1 MVTTDVRAEQQ
12 FGKCSEEDKRRLQY
26 YSDGIVEAITRLGLS
41 VSLEHDM
48 AGLMDFLRS
57 SGAFPY
63 PAFDPEQS
71 DLDDRAFWLKVTDKT
86 GRVVASRGQKVVEA
100 DDFMDLLHTGKLW
113 FRNGTFVDPEK
124 TQYIAPQARLSGRI
138 SHGGAVFV
146 LPEFRKL
153 GLSMW
158 LPWLGHI
165 NCMLTSDP
173 DWYNALVWKGI
184 AEGVVGRDRYRYP
197 HIERCVVGVFPAKG
211 KDDGGMWL
219 CYMDR
224 AYAIRTAYALA
235 DDPEFPISVP
245 AHARRAAADERLAS
259 VA

>member
-1 MVTTDVRAEQQ
+1 MTMLGETIAPET
-12 FGKCSEEDKRRLQY
+12 FGRTSVEDQRRLQTY
-26 YSDGIVEAITRLGLS
+26 ADGIVEAIARLGLS
-41 VSLEHDM
+41 VSIEADM
-48 AGLMDFLRS
+48 GELMHFLKS
-57 SGAFPY
+57 CGAFPY

-71 DLDDRAFWLKVTDKT
+71 DLDGRAFWLKVVDKT
-86 GRVVASRGQKVVEA
+86 GKVVASRGQKIVEA
-100 DDFMDLLHTGKLW
+100 DDFMDLLYSGKLW
-113 FRNGTFVDPEK
+113 FRNGADIDPVK
-124 TQYIAPQARLSGRI
+124 TQYISPSRRLSGRI

-146 LPEFRKL
+146 LPEHRKK

-165 NCMLTSDP
+165 NCMQTSDP

-184 AEGVVGRDRYRYP
+184 AEGVVARDRYCYP

-224 AYAIRTAYALA
+224 NFAVRKAYELA
-235 DDPEFPISVP
+235 DDKDFPISIP
-245 AHARRAAADERLAS
+245 AESRLAL
-259 VA
+259 AG